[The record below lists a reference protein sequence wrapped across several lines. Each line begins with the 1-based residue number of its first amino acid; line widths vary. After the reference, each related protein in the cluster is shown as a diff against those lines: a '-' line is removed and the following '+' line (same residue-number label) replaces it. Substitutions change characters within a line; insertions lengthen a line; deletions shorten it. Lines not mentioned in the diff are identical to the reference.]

1 MQVDSWKI
9 RFNDINERDETKYLN
24 NMNLKA
30 QIITQ
35 MQNVGVEMDLDSD
48 GNLQLPQ
55 SPEVVRQDFRNS
67 TQESQE
73 AEELKEHLDTWNR
86 QLENYEESLY
96 RNLRN

>member
-1 MQVDSWKI
+1 
-9 RFNDINERDETKYLN
+9 
-24 NMNLKA
+24 
-30 QIITQ
+30 
-35 MQNVGVEMDLDSD
+35 MDLDSD

-55 SPEVVRQDFRNS
+55 APEVVRQDFRNS

-96 RNLRN
+96 KNLNS

>member
-1 MQVDSWKI
+1 MEINTWKI

-30 QIITQ
+30 QILTQ
-35 MQNVGVEMDLDSD
+35 MQNVGVEMDLDAA
-48 GNLQLPQ
+48 GNLVLPQ
-55 SPEVVRQDFRNS
+55 APEVVRQDFRNS